1 MPYTVFVADNF
12 DFGFKDGEWYEYG
25 QFETYEAALDAAHA
39 IVNRS
44 LLAVYRTGMTGEALF
59 QHYKSDGEDPFIR
72 PNAEGHDYFS
82 AWTYAEQRCKEIC
95 APPPVPSPGE

>member
-12 DFGFKDGEWYEYG
+12 DFGIKDGEWYEYG

-44 LLAVYRTGMTGEALF
+44 LLAEYLPGMTGEALF
-59 QHYKSDGEDPFIR
+59 KLYKGGGEDPFIR
-72 PNAEGHDYFS
+72 PSSMKRNPMGRF
-82 AWTYAEQRCKEIC
+82 R
-95 APPPVPSPGE
+95 SPTDASFVMAGTGTRKGR